1 MEERKK
7 PQVLLLGN
15 GLNRAYA
22 GNDWSGLIKAILQN
36 PKVTFETIKDMP
48 FPLQA
53 VIASDDHVDRAIK
66 DHKEAFLGA
75 ENIESMRPSAERIL
89 SIPFDHI
96 LTTNYS
102 YELER
107 VADPGISRSGEE
119 CAKIMAHTEK
129 VDRAEAKYPLHTYN
143 TVEFNGHI
151 HKIWHIHGEARK
163 AQSIMLGHYYYGKL
177 LGKYQKELEESEN
190 KQYKRQQ
197 EGKPILQDSWLDAF
211 IMGDVYVLGFGFDF
225 SEMDLW
231 WLLNRKKR
239 EKAEHGRVFFYEPS
253 YGNELKESLL
263 EVYDVKVIDLDFRE
277 EMNDAGYPSFYDAAI
292 DHIGRTVMKNQ

>member
-1 MEERKK
+1 MEQRKK

-22 GNDWSGLIKAILQN
+22 GNNWSELIKAILQN

-53 VIASDDHVDRAIK
+53 VIASDDHVDRAIE

-75 ENIESMRPSAERIL
+75 ENIELMKPSVESIL

-107 VADPGISRSGEE
+107 VADPRISRSGVE
-119 CAKIMAHTEK
+119 CAKIMGHTSK
-129 VDRAEAKYPLHTYN
+129 VDRAETKYLLHTYN
-143 TVEFNGHI
+143 SVQFNGHI

-163 AQSIMLGHYYYGKL
+163 TQSIMLGHYYYGKL
-177 LGKYQKELEESEN
+177 LGKYQKELEKSGNE
-190 KQYKRQQ
+190 QYKRQQ
-197 EGKPILQDSWLDAF
+197 EGKPVLQDSWLDAF

-239 EKAEHGRVFFYEPS
+239 ENAGHGRVYFYEPS

-263 EVYDVKVIDLDFRE
+263 DVYDVNVIDLGFRTK
-277 EMNDAGYPSFYDAAI
+277 MNDAGYKIFYDAAI
-292 DHIGRTVMKNQ
+292 DHISRTVKSKQ